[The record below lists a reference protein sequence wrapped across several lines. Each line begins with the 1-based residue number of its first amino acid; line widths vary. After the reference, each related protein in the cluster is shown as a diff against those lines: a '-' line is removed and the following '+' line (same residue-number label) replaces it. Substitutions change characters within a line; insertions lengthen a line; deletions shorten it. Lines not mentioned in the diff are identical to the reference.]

1 MGRNWEKPQGGEE
14 GFEEG
19 LGRLDGFRDEA
30 PGNPGRPALGR
41 APGRPL
47 TCVGGRRLLALEAHR
62 GAPPAPLPADPALLR
77 GPVRGGGGRRC
88 VTLAQTLGP
97 GLAHAF
103 SGLRRG
109 RPSRAEF
116 QSSGVRAGWVRAGVR
131 DCR

>member
-1 MGRNWEKPQGGEE
+1 MGRNPREE
-14 GFEEG
+14 RKGPKKGWGDSTGSET
-19 LGRLDGFRDEA
+19 RLRGTRGA
-30 PGNPGRPALGR
+30 RPWG
-41 APGRPL
+41 GRPL

-116 QSSGVRAGWVRAGVR
+116 QSSGVRAGWMRVGVR

>member
-1 MGRNWEKPQGGEE
+1 M
-14 GFEEG
+14 
-19 LGRLDGFRDEA
+19 
-30 PGNPGRPALGR
+30 GR

-77 GPVRGGGGRRC
+77 GPVRGGGGGRC

-116 QSSGVRAGWVRAGVR
+116 QSSGGPRRLDAGGGPRLPVMWVRVPTRG
-131 DCR
+131 